1 MGFFK
6 TLKGGPNEFGEET
19 EMVPELELEEE
30 ETMEERTPS
39 FAKSSS
45 QTSAYA
51 PQVKA
56 DTVISKGMTLTG
68 TLKGKGTV
76 RVEGIVE
83 GEISLD
89 GALTVAVSG
98 TVKGPV
104 AVNVLRVAGNI
115 EGNATVKDHLCL
127 ERTGHIQGDIE
138 TVSLVIEDGGRLNGR
153 TTMMERP
160 KDHQPPAEPKAPPV
174 PELEFGPN
182 YPGGWD
188 TDDTAESA
196 QPEKAAANGKKN
208 K

>member
-1 MGFFK
+1 
-6 TLKGGPNEFGEET
+6 
-19 EMVPELELEEE
+19 
-30 ETMEERTPS
+30 MEERTPS

-104 AVNVLRVAGNI
+104 AVNVLRVAGN
-115 EGNATVKDHLCL
+115 ATVKDHLCL

-188 TDDTAESA
+188 TDTDTAESA